1 MGRTAKSVNEM
12 AAEELTSA
20 ANISMTENNE
30 VKEVIEKKVNKV
42 SSVPL
47 KDSDEIE
54 IMSLIPNV
62 SYKDN
67 KTGDMYEWEESGHI
81 EIITFETLKN
91 LWRNHKGY
99 FRNMWLKPKDDRVIN
114 QFGLTNIFKKYD
126 MLMDDS
132 SYTRDNI
139 DKICSAISEAPNGL
153 KRSIF
158 NRVKDL
164 VVTEKLTDVSVI
176 RALEKHLKVDLI
188 SFLN

>member
-12 AAEELTSA
+12 AAEVNSSA
-20 ANISMTENNE
+20 ANIPMTENNE

-42 SSVPL
+42 SLSPL

-54 IMSLIPNV
+54 VVSLIPNV

-139 DKICSAISEAPNGL
+139 DKICLAISEAPNGL

>member
-12 AAEELTSA
+12 AAEKLTSA
-20 ANISMTENNE
+20 ADLSETENNE

-164 VVTEKLTDVSVI
+164 VVTEKLTDVFVI

>member
-12 AAEELTSA
+12 AAEKLTSA
-20 ANISMTENNE
+20 ADLSATENNE

-164 VVTEKLTDVSVI
+164 VVTEKLTDVFVI